1 MQATLPA
8 LSQPQAA
15 TSTATVPRSLKLAPA
30 VRLAVILTAAVD
42 FLIGLAWL
50 CGPDA
55 GLSLWPSSVPSVLSR
70 FIGAIVL
77 ANGVGAVMIAARG
90 TWDGA
95 RALFIVAL
103 VYGGAVLLG
112 LVYELLF
119 HGAPVIFWAY
129 VVVDFL
135 FLFPILLILGYY
147 EWAARPAARP
157 A

>member
-8 LSQPQAA
+8 LPQQAA
-15 TSTATVPRSLKLAPA
+15 APSLTVPTHPLKLAPL
-30 VRLAVILTAAVD
+30 VRMALILTAAVD

-77 ANGVGAVMIAARG
+77 ANGFGAVLIAVRG
-90 TWDGA
+90 TWESA

-103 VYGGAVLLG
+103 AYGGAVLLG

-119 HGAPVIFWAY
+119 HGAPAIFWAY
-129 VVVDFL
+129 VLVDFL

-147 EWAARPAARP
+147 EWAARFAPRP

>member
-1 MQATLPA
+1 MA
-8 LSQPQAA
+8 LI
-15 TSTATVPRSLKLAPA
+15 V
-30 VRLAVILTAAVD
+30 TAAVD

-50 CGPDA
+50 CGPEA
-55 GLSLWPSSVPSVLSR
+55 GLSLWPSSIPSVLSR

-77 ANGVGAVMIAARG
+77 ANGLGAVMVAGRG
-90 TWDGA
+90 TWESA

-103 VYGGAVLLG
+103 TYGGAVLLS

-119 HGAPVIFWAY
+119 HGAPPIFWAY
-129 VVVDFL
+129 VAVDFI

-147 EWAARPAARP
+147 EWAARPAAHQ